1 LATDVLLFI
10 FLYFCVSLKFRNEVL
25 QAPSQ
30 HPLISNPPLF
40 NELPYLI
47 TVFINL
53 VSHQDN
59 GSIRFGLNYSVIN
72 ETKQNK

>member
-1 LATDVLLFI
+1 MFYY
-10 FLYFCVSLKFRNEVL
+10 LYFFYFSVSLKFRNEVL

-40 NELPYLI
+40 NELPNFI

-53 VSHQDN
+53 VSHLGN
-59 GSIRFGLNYSVIN
+59 GGIHFGLNYLVIN
-72 ETKQNK
+72 ETK